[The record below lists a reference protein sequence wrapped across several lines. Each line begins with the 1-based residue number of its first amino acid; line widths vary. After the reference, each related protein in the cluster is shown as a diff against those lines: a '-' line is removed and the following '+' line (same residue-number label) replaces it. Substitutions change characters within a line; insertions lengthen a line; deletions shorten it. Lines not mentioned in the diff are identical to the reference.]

1 MYHPTKK
8 ERKSG
13 MTYIFRVCIKNQKMT
28 PAEARR

>member
-13 MTYIFRVCIKNQKMT
+13 MTYIFRVCIKKPKND
-28 PAEARR
+28 PR